1 MQCILGVSSCPHWLL
16 STCSAVCYFQF
27 ILWEARR
34 PQGGHRKKGI
44 ENYTE
49 TSPPCQE
56 RWAVL
61 CHAQVPLQLA
71 IRETSDS
78 GTPIVA
84 HQPDSPAAQA
94 YQHISSLI
102 YEKLQQTPT
111 QLQPPL
117 LGHASGV
124 IIWYTHSQT
133 HTPIYVYLKSQEIF
147 SKHPPE
153 IRMLSSQSEL

>member
-1 MQCILGVSSCPHWLL
+1 MVAKQVFRTHQLLLCLLDPTLLTLIAHVMHTGCQLMPNLGCCQLEAL
-16 STCSAVCYFQF
+16 SVIPNVIHETQV
-27 ILWEARR
+27 
-34 PQGGHRKKGI
+34 GHPAKSI
-44 ENYTE
+44 EPYTE
-49 TSPPCQE
+49 ISSPCKE
-56 RWAVL
+56 RGAVR

-71 IRETSDS
+71 IRETSDA

-124 IIWYTHSQT
+124 I
-133 HTPIYVYLKSQEIF
+133 V
-147 SKHPPE
+147 
-153 IRMLSSQSEL
+153 